1 MRLQFE
7 PFYEEYLKKL
17 AAYNLAS
24 ATMYTDQWTVA
35 PSAGIPHA
43 NEMMAILAQELFQIE
58 NDPAM
63 IEKIEAYYPTLPDG
77 SLEQKEVKMRLDDL
91 GHTRNV
97 PADVYRDFVKAR
109 NDAGYYW
116 HQAKEKN
123 DYALFKPYLVDLMN
137 KSIEYMKYS
146 PKYTGDNLYDVFLDA
161 YEPGMNEEKY
171 DAFFDVVKTE
181 LVPFIAKLRAEG
193 RTIDD
198 SMLSKSFDIERQER
212 FMDTIMRYLRVD
224 PTRVSLGTTEHPFTN
239 FLSHNDTL
247 LSGPLF
253 ERDPVDRARVRPR
266 AVRAADG

>member
-109 NDAGYYW
+109 NDAGYY
-116 HQAKEKN
+116 
-123 DYALFKPYLVDLMN
+123 
-137 KSIEYMKYS
+137 
-146 PKYTGDNLYDVFLDA
+146 
-161 YEPGMNEEKY
+161 
-171 DAFFDVVKTE
+171 
-181 LVPFIAKLRAEG
+181 
-193 RTIDD
+193 
-198 SMLSKSFDIERQER
+198 
-212 FMDTIMRYLRVD
+212 
-224 PTRVSLGTTEHPFTN
+224 
-239 FLSHNDTL
+239 
-247 LSGPLF
+247 
-253 ERDPVDRARVRPR
+253 
-266 AVRAADG
+266 